1 MKPIICVLLLSVSA
15 LASGLDTLVKID
27 TGWVSGSGTGVRVY
41 KGIPYAAAPAG
52 PLRWKP
58 PQPAQPWKGILVAKN
73 FPANCPQAPLLPGPQ
88 SEDCLG
94 LNFWTPVH
102 SAAARLPVMVWIY
115 GGGFQIGGTSQS
127 AYDGEAL
134 AAQGVVL
141 VSVNYRLGMFGFL
154 AHPALNQESPQGVSG
169 NYALLDMVAALKWV
183 QRNIGAFGG
192 DPHNVTILGESAGG
206 TAVCLLMVLP
216 QAEGLFQKVISESAA
231 WMFGPI
237 SHLTESWYGRVPMT
251 KFGEK
256 LGTDLAALR
265 AKSTADLMK
274 SLPPPMTRND
284 AAERGEAYM
293 PVVDGW
299 VIPDDPARLFA
310 SGKFHHVALIAGT
323 NADEG
328 TLLGGPPVRNLEQYR
343 KWAAQRVG
351 GLADRLLSLYPAA
364 TDADAHAAAAQS
376 SGDLTFLYGTR
387 SVLRAAS
394 KLNLKAF
401 QYQFTRVNAIG
412 RQIHWGSFHASEIP
426 YVFETLPDSVYGT
439 QSSFLGDFSVN
450 PDTYN
455 EQDRKLSQAMSAA
468 WVAFA
473 KTGNPNGPGL
483 VAWPPFAGKESYMEF
498 GDQIAAKESL
508 RKKQIDFMS
517 EFSDGLRSHADPRP
531 AEPRP

>member
-1 MKPIICVLLLSVSA
+1 
-15 LASGLDTLVKID
+15 
-27 TGWVSGSGTGVRVY
+27 
-41 KGIPYAAAPAG
+41 
-52 PLRWKP
+52 
-58 PQPAQPWKGILVAKN
+58 
-73 FPANCPQAPLLPGPQ
+73 
-88 SEDCLG
+88 
-94 LNFWTPVH
+94 
-102 SAAARLPVMVWIY
+102 
-115 GGGFQIGGTSQS
+115 
-127 AYDGEAL
+127 
-134 AAQGVVL
+134 
-141 VSVNYRLGMFGFL
+141 
-154 AHPALNQESPQGVSG
+154 
-169 NYALLDMVAALKWV
+169 
-183 QRNIGAFGG
+183 
-192 DPHNVTILGESAGG
+192 
-206 TAVCLLMVLP
+206 
-216 QAEGLFQKVISESAA
+216 
-231 WMFGPI
+231 MFGPI

-256 LGTDLAALR
+256 LGPDLAALR
-265 AKSTADLMK
+265 AKSAADLMK

-310 SGKFHHVALIAGT
+310 SGKFHHVSLIAGT

-328 TLLGGPPVRNLEQYR
+328 TLLGGPPVRGLAQYR
-343 KWAAQRVG
+343 KWAAQKVG
-351 GLADRLLSLYPAA
+351 PLADRLLSLYPAA
-364 TDADAHAAAAQS
+364 TDAEAHAAAAQS

-394 KLNLKAF
+394 KMNPKAF

-426 YVFETLPDSVYGT
+426 YIFETLPDSVYGT

-473 KTGNPNGPGL
+473 KTGSPNGPGL
-483 VAWPPFAGKESYMEF
+483 VRWPAFADKESYMEF

-508 RKKQIDFMS
+508 RKKQVDFMS
-517 EFSDGLRSHADPRP
+517 EYTDGLRSHADPRP
-531 AEPRP
+531 